1 MQTPQNHSS
10 RATQKMLR
18 RPQNWAA
25 AIAFAGLT
33 IVPLS
38 FADIAGF
45 TQGGAGATDF
55 TLNANPNALAAG
67 RPSILGGELLLTLNA
82 NDQSV
87 SAFYNTAQSVLNFTA
102 SFTYTMG
109 AASTP
114 PADGFAFILQNAASG
129 RTSLGGGGGAL
140 GYLGIGNSVAA
151 AFDIYNGG
159 NGSITRFGNSASGY
173 GGFAYQDT
181 TPVSLRTGPVTVNV
195 AFRDGVL
202 TQTLTQGA
210 NTITRTSNVNVF
222 DRMGSSAFIG
232 FSAATGGAN
241 ADQKVSGFTFTTGNA
256 PAVAP
261 AATILTGVPQGGPG
275 VFGIREV
282 QSTTPLGSLSDAQS
296 AIQNAALTKAEYTAP
311 VLNLYDTGGRGR
323 YAGDS
328 FYKLDPN
335 QVAVDTDTVDNVA
348 VLATGTIRI
357 TTAGVYTFGT
367 NSDDGFRLTI
377 DGRRFEQAFGETNT
391 GINANGALEFPNGR
405 GSAQSSLGT
414 IYLPVG
420 DHKIQLLNWE
430 GAGGASVEL
439 YSAPGAQTAFEPST
453 FSLIGSGTPDKV
465 IRNRVLGVA
474 PWTLKEYTGVANVDA
489 VIANGRTNTGSQRGT
504 TSTVPTIRY
513 NDPQGANNG
522 SHGADALAFPN
533 DTGADDDNYGAYA
546 TTTITIDGANAG
558 RYTFMMYTDDDA
570 RFRILLAG
578 VPVPLTSVTVGDQY
592 DSDGVNGPDQF
603 GTGGRC
609 FDQFGHYDLAAGTY
623 TIEAAFHEGGGGSGF
638 FIYATQG
645 DTNIFDPSRFQLLGA
660 NQDNGSVTIDN
671 SRALALVPEPGSISL
686 LGVVAAGLLGRRT
699 RRRP

>member
-1 MQTPQNHSS
+1 MQSPQKCSLRTTN
-10 RATQKMLR
+10 KMFR

-38 FADIAGF
+38 RADILGF

-67 RPSILGGELLLTLNA
+67 RPSIVGGELLLTLNA
-82 NDQSV
+82 NDQAV

-109 AASTP
+109 AASVP

-140 GYLGIGNSVAA
+140 GYLGIQNSVAA

-159 NGSITRFGNSASGY
+159 NGSITRFGASASGY
-173 GGFAYQDT
+173 GGFAYQDS
-181 TPVSLRTGPVTVNV
+181 TPVSLRTAPVNV
-195 AFRDGVL
+195 SIAFRDGVL
-202 TQTLTQGA
+202 TETLTQGA
-210 NTITRTSNVNVF
+210 STITRTSNVNVF
-222 DRMGSSAFIG
+222 DRMGANAFVG

-241 ADQKVSGFTFTTGNA
+241 ADQKISGFTFTTGNA

-261 AATILTGVPQGGPG
+261 AATILSGFPTGGAG

-282 QSTTPLGSLSDAQS
+282 QSTTNLGNLNDAQA
-296 AIQNAALTKAEYTAP
+296 AIQNAALTSVDYSAP
-311 VLNLYDTGGRGR
+311 VLNLYDTDTRGR
-323 YAGDS
+323 YTGDS
-328 FYKLDPN
+328 FYKLDPD
-335 QVAVDTDTVDNVA
+335 QVTLNTDTVNNVA
-348 VLATGTIRI
+348 LIATGTIRI

-367 NSDDGFRLTI
+367 NSDDGFRMTI
-377 DGRRFEQAFGETNT
+377 DGRRFEQAFGQGGTS
-391 GINANGALEFPNGR
+391 INANGALEFFNGR
-405 GSAQSSLGT
+405 GGGESSLGT

-420 DHKIQLLNWE
+420 DHKIQFLNWE
-430 GAGGASVEL
+430 GGGGANVEL
-439 YSAPGAQTAFEPST
+439 YSAFGAQTTFDTAA

-465 IRNRVLGVA
+465 IRNRVVGVA
-474 PWTLKEYTGVANVDA
+474 PWTLKEYTNVNNVND
-489 VIANGRTNTGSQRGT
+489 VLNNGRTNTGTQRGT

-513 NDPQGANNG
+513 SDPQGANNG
-522 SHGADALAFPN
+522 SHGGDATAFPN

-558 RYTFMMYTDDDA
+558 RYTFMMYSDDDS

-592 DSDGVNGPDQF
+592 DSDGVNGNDTF
-603 GTGGRC
+603 GTGGCC

-645 DTNIFDPSRFQLLGA
+645 DTTVFDTTRFQLLGA
-660 NQDNGSVTIDN
+660 NADNGTITIDN
-671 SRALALVPEPGSISL
+671 SRALALVPEPGSVSL
-686 LGVVAAGLLGRRT
+686 LGLVAAGLLGRRT
-699 RRRP
+699 RHRS